1 MGAAAG
7 GTLALAVLVCACVFA
22 AMAGPAI
29 SLRLRTEALQQALN
43 RFGPLGTAIE
53 VDASWNTF
61 TGALAGQSIL
71 AETDLSTAT
80 FAFADG
86 FATSVPIGA
95 DFWGG
100 LTTSLHTVIAGG
112 PRLPPGYT
120 PELEVTYREKLPGH
134 IQVIAGRVAGA
145 AIPRGVLGVAV
156 TRQTAARY
164 GLHLGSRLKLNAPGG
179 PVTLLVTAVV
189 RARNPASTF
198 WATDPLASAPDLTED
213 LTTGRISV
221 LGAVLADP
229 GQLAAVQTAFC
240 PQAAGSCDNMTLEW
254 EFPVAVGQVNADQAQ
269 AFSNALAVA
278 VASPYQSEVAPAE
291 LTITDPMAA
300 TLTSFITA
308 QTAVLAVLLLL
319 FASMA
324 AMLVVVITLAA
335 RIVVARRDGE
345 LITLRHRGASSRQV
359 ATRTLSRHRPRRR
372 PGRRGRRS
380 PGRRDRPR
388 HQHHRGLEAG
398 RRRAGGRA
406 GRTAADRGLAV
417 PESRARDQ
425 PRAHPDPRDADPAD
439 LGGRPAPPHSGTDGL
454 RGRGRG
460 PARPA

>member
-29 SLRLRTEALQQALN
+29 SLHLRTEALQQALN

-71 AETDLSTAT
+71 AETDLSNAT

-164 GLHLGSRLKLNAPGG
+164 GLHLGSRLKLSAPGG
-179 PVTLLVTAVV
+179 PVTLLVTAIV

-278 VASPYQSEVAPAE
+278 VASPY
-291 LTITDPMAA
+291 
-300 TLTSFITA
+300 
-308 QTAVLAVLLLL
+308 
-319 FASMA
+319 
-324 AMLVVVITLAA
+324 
-335 RIVVARRDGE
+335 
-345 LITLRHRGASSRQV
+345 
-359 ATRTLSRHRPRRR
+359 
-372 PGRRGRRS
+372 
-380 PGRRDRPR
+380 
-388 HQHHRGLEAG
+388 
-398 RRRAGGRA
+398 
-406 GRTAADRGLAV
+406 
-417 PESRARDQ
+417 
-425 PRAHPDPRDADPAD
+425 
-439 LGGRPAPPHSGTDGL
+439 
-454 RGRGRG
+454 
-460 PARPA
+460 